1 MTKKHRLL
9 DCRGLCLVWVLWC
22 CLSVGTTPVIVA
34 QGIGGGANYS
44 LLGLGDI
51 RESLGATFEGMGGTA
66 IGVTSPVAV
75 NFTNP
80 AAWSYLRS
88 TRFQTG
94 FTFRQHVVTS
104 NSGTARQN
112 NGDAQGFAVGFSIDT
127 SFGMSAS
134 LGLIPTTHVN
144 YAFAQ
149 QQALYSTR
157 YTGRGG
163 LSQLYL
169 GASVQPLKNLAVG
182 VSAGYNFGTIVS
194 ADSITFNDG
203 TFISTANATTITDA
217 LSGVS
222 VNTGLQ
228 FTGLENWTFG
238 VIAGFSS
245 PLSIQR
251 QVAYRYIAGVDS
263 VEISTS
269 STVMPLVLGIGISH
283 TIGRTTL
290 ALDAV
295 TKDFSG
301 FSYRAQSIGRFRRS
315 NRVSLGVS
323 YGASADYNATFF
335 ERISYNFG
343 AGYHQQYYQ
352 IGSTGIDEVYGTFGM
367 DIPLTRRSYVGV
379 SVMAGSRGTT
389 DNGLVRELFGR
400 ASFTVNIG
408 EIWFQP
414 FFKE

>member
-1 MTKKHRLL
+1 MITNPRLL
-9 DCRGLCLVWVLWC
+9 DCRGLCLVWIVWC
-22 CLSVGTTPVIVA
+22 CVSVGKAPTLLA

-44 LLGLGDI
+44 LLGIGDI

-66 IGVTSPVAV
+66 IGVTSPAAL
-75 NFTNP
+75 NFSNP

-94 FTFRQHVVTS
+94 FTFRQHIVTS
-104 NSGTARQN
+104 SNGAARQN

-134 LGLIPTTHVN
+134 FGLIPISHVN

-157 YTGRGG
+157 YVGRGG
-163 LSQLYL
+163 LSQVYL
-169 GASVQPLKNLAVG
+169 GASVQPFKNLAVG
-182 VSAGYNFGTIVS
+182 VSAGYNFGAIVS

-222 VNTGLQ
+222 VNSGLQ

-238 VIAGFSS
+238 IIAGVSS
-245 PLSIQR
+245 PLSIR
-251 QVAYRYIAGVDS
+251 REVAYRYIAGVDS

-283 TIGRTTL
+283 TAGRMTL

-301 FSYRAQSIGRFRRS
+301 FSYRAQSIGQFRRS
-315 NRVSLGVS
+315 NRVSVGVS
-323 YGASADYNATFF
+323 YSGSADYNATFF
-335 ERISYNFG
+335 EQISYNFG

-352 IGSTGIDEVYGTFGM
+352 LGSTGIDEVYGAFGM
-367 DIPLTRRSYVGV
+367 DIPLTRRSYIGV
-379 SVMAGSRGTT
+379 SVTAGSRGTT
-389 DNGLVRELFGR
+389 DNGLVRELFGK